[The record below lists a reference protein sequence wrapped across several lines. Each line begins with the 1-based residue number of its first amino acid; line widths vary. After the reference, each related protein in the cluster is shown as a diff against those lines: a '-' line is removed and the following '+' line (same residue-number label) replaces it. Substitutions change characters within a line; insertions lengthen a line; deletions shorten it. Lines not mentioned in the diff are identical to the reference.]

1 MKYKFGIFDKKY
13 LKMKKLY
20 IIIALLFPVLSVF
33 AQPCT
38 PDSTLTTP
46 GIKPYKIPN
55 GVLGVAYSQVISLMV
70 PLDTTV
76 VWSGTAVN
84 IKVDSATVIYLSD
97 FPSGFAYDC
106 DKLSRT
112 WNGGQKGCA
121 RLFGMPDTNNLG
133 DYKIWVK
140 TRTFFKIVGLSG
152 NFDQIDSSAI
162 DFTIQQWPIGL
173 RESLKFKSLKM
184 SPNPVTNL
192 LSVEMD
198 QYSSNAHFIISNILG
213 QQFTIVPVFE
223 PNTGDVKFDVSALPA
238 GVYIIKS
245 EIGNQI
251 AQSRFIKE

>member
-1 MKYKFGIFDKKY
+1 
-13 LKMKKLY
+13 MKKLY
-20 IIIALLFPVLSVF
+20 IIIALLLPVLSAW

-38 PDSTLTTP
+38 PDPTLTTP
-46 GIKPYKIPN
+46 GIKPSKIPN
-55 GVLGVAYSQVISLMV
+55 GVLGISYSQVISLMV

-76 VWSGTAVN
+76 VWNSTAVN

-97 FPSGFAYDC
+97 FPYGFTYEC
-106 DKLSRT
+106 DKISRT

-140 TRTFFKIVGLSG
+140 TRTYFKIVGITG

-162 DFTIQQWPIGL
+162 DFTIQQWPLGL
-173 RESLKFKSLKM
+173 RESLKFQQLKM
-184 SPNPVTNL
+184 SPNPVINVI
-192 LSVEMD
+192 SVEMD
-198 QYSSNAHFIISNILG
+198 QYNSKAHFIISNILG

-223 PNTGDVKFDVSALPA
+223 PNTSEIKFDVSALPS

-251 AQSRFIKE
+251 AQSRFVKE

>member
-1 MKYKFGIFDKKY
+1 
-13 LKMKKLY
+13 MKKIY
-20 IIIALLFPVLSVF
+20 IIIALLLPAISVL

-46 GIKPYKIPN
+46 GIKPSKIPN
-55 GVLGVAYSQVISLMV
+55 GVLGIPYSQVISLMV

-121 RLFGMPDTNNLG
+121 RLFGLPDTNNLG
-133 DYKIWVK
+133 VYKIWVK
-140 TRTFFKIVGLSG
+140 TRTYFKIVGISG

-162 DFTIQQWPIGL
+162 DYTIQQWPLGL
-173 RESLKFKSLKM
+173 RESLKYHTLKM

-192 LSVEMD
+192 LSAEMEPYD
-198 QYSSNAHFIISNILG
+198 ASTMFKIFNLLG
-213 QQFTIVPVFE
+213 QQFTIEPLYE
-223 PNTGDVKFDVSALPA
+223 PNTGQVKFDVSALPA

-245 EIGNQI
+245 EIGDKI